1 MDTFVRFITVGLVL
15 WAIVVVFKKQGITM
29 DNFIKDNFMK
39 FIAVG
44 LVLWAGVN
52 VLMKFMP
59 NIATQL
65 PLPVYEF
72 FYSITV
78 NTEPSLPTESFPP
91 EPNDVSP

>member
-1 MDTFVRFITVGLVL
+1 MDTDKV
-15 WAIVVVFKKQGITM
+15 
-29 DNFIKDNFMK
+29 MK

-59 NIATQL
+59 NTATQL

-72 FYSITV
+72 FYSITA
-78 NTEPSLPTESFPP
+78 NTELSPPTESFPP
-91 EPNDVSP
+91 EPNPDS

>member
-1 MDTFVRFITVGLVL
+1 MDTDKV
-15 WAIVVVFKKQGITM
+15 
-29 DNFIKDNFMK
+29 MK

-59 NIATQL
+59 NTATQL

-78 NTEPSLPTESFPP
+78 NTEPSSPTESFSP
-91 EPNDVSP
+91 EPSPDS

>member
-1 MDTFVRFITVGLVL
+1 MDT
-15 WAIVVVFKKQGITM
+15 
-29 DNFIKDNFMK
+29 DNIMK

-44 LVLWAGVN
+44 LALWGVVN

-59 NIATQL
+59 EYATQL

-78 NTEPSLPTESFPP
+78 NTEPSPTTETMPLETI
-91 EPNDVSP
+91 EPDFDS

>member
-1 MDTFVRFITVGLVL
+1 MDTDKV
-15 WAIVVVFKKQGITM
+15 
-29 DNFIKDNFMK
+29 MK

-59 NIATQL
+59 NTATQL

-78 NTEPSLPTESFPP
+78 NTEPSPSTETIPLETI
-91 EPNDVSP
+91 EPDSDS

>member
-1 MDTFVRFITVGLVL
+1 MDTDKV
-15 WAIVVVFKKQGITM
+15 
-29 DNFIKDNFMK
+29 MK

-52 VLMKFMP
+52 VLIKFMP
-59 NIATQL
+59 NAATQL

-78 NTEPSLPTESFPP
+78 NIEPSTPTPTETFSQEV
-91 EPNDVSP
+91 EPNS